1 MTSEILNEAPRF
13 GNSIVSSK
21 SKTTHYFSF
30 RIVQYWT
37 VMCSGLAED
46 AGATFATAIG
56 RHSSRKA
63 VEQNRSKHVTA
74 KPKQGNP
81 FCDWMFN
88 MQRAR
93 NRILCVD
100 DHEDSRGMMK
110 VLLEMWNYEVT
121 LAIAADDGL
130 YLARSEPFDLYL
142 LDAHLPGG
150 SAFEL
155 CEQICRVPG
164 HAPVVLIST
173 APYYYCVTK
182 IFSFLGNSRVDVMD
196 FPFLTAEP
204 QARHPRFS
212 GKFRESFLGVI
223 EFARLL
229 RRQK

>member
-173 APYYYCVTK
+173 APYEADKRRGREAGAIAYLAK
-182 IFSFLGNSRVDVMD
+182 PLD
-196 FPFLTAEP
+196 FDALEIT
-204 QARHPRFS
+204 
-212 GKFRESFLGVI
+212 L
-223 EFARLL
+223 ARLITQAPGSNL
-229 RRQK
+229 ENTGARSI